1 MAIKVVTDS
10 TSYLPRHLRD
20 ELDISVVSLSVNFEH
35 ETYAEEQID
44 NDAFYRKMAQ
54 SPEIPTSS
62 QPTPQDFYDVFERL
76 VREGHA
82 VVGVFISS
90 DMSGTYSTALAAKDR
105 ILEMYP
111 DARIEIVDSRSN
123 CMELGFVV
131 LAAARAA
138 QAGEPMDEVLARA
151 RSVINK
157 SRFLFVPDTLEYL
170 KKGGR
175 IGGAAALLGTI
186 LQIRPILT
194 VIDGKT
200 EVFGK
205 VRTKARAVQKIIS
218 VFLEDIERRGLGEVV
233 VHHIN
238 DEAKGRDLAAL
249 LQEKLKRAV
258 PVYSI
263 GPVIGLHVGPGSVG
277 VAYYTKE

>member
-35 ETYAEEQID
+35 ETYAEEEID
-44 NDAFYRKMAQ
+44 NDAFYRKMAR

-62 QPTPQDFYDVFERL
+62 QPTPQEFYDVFERL

-82 VVGVFISS
+82 VVGIFISS

-105 ILEMYP
+105 ILEMHP
-111 DARIEIVDSRSN
+111 DARIEIIDSRSN

-138 QAGEPMDEVLARA
+138 QAGEPMEEVLARA
-151 RSVINK
+151 RSMIRRT
-157 SRFLFVPDTLEYL
+157 RFLFVPDTLEYL
-170 KKGGR
+170 RKGGR
-175 IGGAAALLGTI
+175 IGGAAALLGTM

-200 EVFGK
+200 AVLEK
-205 VRTKARAVQKIIS
+205 VRTKARAVQKIVG
-218 VFLEDIERRGLGEVV
+218 VFLEDIERRGLGDVV

>member
-10 TSYLPRHLRD
+10 TSYLPRHLRE

-35 ETYAEEQID
+35 ETYAEEEID
-44 NDAFYRKMAQ
+44 NDAFYRKMAR

-62 QPTPQDFYDVFERL
+62 QPTPQEFYDVFERL

-82 VVGVFISS
+82 VVGIFISS

-105 ILEMYP
+105 ILEMHP
-111 DARIEIVDSRSN
+111 DARIEIIDSRSN

-138 QAGEPMDEVLARA
+138 QAGEPMEEVLARA
-151 RSVINK
+151 RSMIRRT
-157 SRFLFVPDTLEYL
+157 RFLFVPDTLEYL
-170 KKGGR
+170 RKGGR
-175 IGGAAALLGTI
+175 IGGAAALLGTM

-200 EVFGK
+200 AVLEK
-205 VRTKARAVQKIIS
+205 VRTKARAVQKIVG
-218 VFLEDIERRGLGEVV
+218 VFLEDIERRGLGDVV